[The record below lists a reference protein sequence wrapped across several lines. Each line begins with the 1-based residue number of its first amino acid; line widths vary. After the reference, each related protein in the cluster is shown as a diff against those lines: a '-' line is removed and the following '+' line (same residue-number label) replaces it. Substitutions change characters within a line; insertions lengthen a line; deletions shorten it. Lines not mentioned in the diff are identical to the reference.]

1 MSDLTIIDNDRAS
14 FIGGYGVSREVPP
27 EVIVTS
33 KGYGGL
39 GEPITDGIIIKKDLS
54 VTTVSSA
61 GLTGGLQ
68 GRINGNPIGGT
79 ETQTTSNE
87 ALFEQGVPL
96 VNIFGQNLY
105 LQQPFDHFLNE
116 AVSLTTTEAIP
127 NLALTFADKNNR
139 GNIPLTLDAGPT
151 YIRIRVDRNL
161 VGNILSTSD
170 PFNPGPGSNTFIP
183 KRSPFLT
190 TYERHFAH
198 DNYME
203 VSDGTPATSF
213 ESITGVS
220 DSQFIVAT
228 RSVDPSNVNGY
239 LNKLTVS
246 KWVASSSEQAAPTAS
261 TRDFTIA
268 DLTPIP
274 WLLSWNPTYIT
285 TGIDAAGLST
295 TTCPGSSPPCTTTE
309 DLTISYILALGNAV
323 TGTIVNLAVC
333 YMRVNGT
340 NLDITFGPYVI
351 DTPVAS
357 VYQTL
362 TATDVNVAMNNAIT
376 SLPLTTTATTSNK
389 GFTPGW
395 TGVAREPSG
404 VLPWG
409 GTNRTMVV
417 YTTSIDTTAIGLVPI
432 ENNEANLDVFNDGL
446 NTSLTLVTNISYK
459 AFPIIK
465 SNTTNEGLIANRI
478 LYFHSEIPLTS
489 NSPQW
494 RLSMFSS
501 GNAFQ
506 AAAPATDAV
515 LASNTMAPSCF
526 PKAYNFTEVRGEIAG
541 SQDVYVVYAA
551 PTSGW
556 DCSGSCYALKLTK
569 ASFDLN
575 GSLESTLGFRE
586 VGTISSFALN
596 TAYGDMSDP
605 GSVATTQ
612 LTAAGTGYE
621 QDVIYDVIGGTGNGL
636 KIQVTAVGGLGDV
649 TTFLTVAFGT
659 GYDDTGI
666 ESLTLPPTQQ
676 PANANIGTYAGLT
689 TTSSGTGIGA
699 ILTVV
704 ISPIGTVSNVVATSA
719 GNSYSPGDTLVVSS
733 AQITGATSDL
743 IFTLVQADITDTVT
757 LDGGGL
763 DATFKLFT
771 NSNGG
776 ATTILTGPPYTNAG
790 FIELRMMLS
799 IKAVRDIDANGIG
812 TGETIL
818 YVSYNDAFSQNLA
831 ISNDGGSTW
840 RVEKVAPLAHNDAEA
855 EFFQVNNNFSASKC
869 LAFSNAIRDR
879 DGEKFNVGKIPD
891 LLMSYPVIQP
901 NPTLT
906 LNERTLGLQIAQSSR
921 KLLYYWNLPPQKRAA
936 VIETM
941 SDADLPFEESLGTA
955 LITYDQTLPP
965 RLAEQYSENDHAI
978 SAVFEEPTLITRIG
992 TLVPNTPYTELVRAR
1007 KYFDAIAV
1015 AVTHLPHGWVAS
1027 SLGLCALRSGTLE
1040 IPRPTGYM
1048 SQYAGN
1054 RQPLSI
1060 FDASFMNTTI
1070 FGQSP
1075 EYYESYKPVR
1085 DYKEVNKLYLFQ
1097 EKVYSETVGEIEN
1110 PILGSIERSQILEK
1124 NVDRIITRDEFLA
1137 TSENSGFA
1145 VPQNDSAL
1153 LNKDLNPT
1161 GTTGILNKAYYV
1173 PGGPVNNYSST
1184 KGRLISSMLEGVP
1197 TRVAKTAPAIYE
1209 IFHSGNAIL
1218 TDIMGTVGLG
1228 ENLWLTALWGS
1239 AGPPFY
1245 ALNPTL
1251 GNVLVP
1257 LPDGSPPFADAAI
1270 PPPPFSNNGLTGA
1283 NGIQTFLGPIDI
1295 TTFTPDKPIP
1305 GPLEG
1310 EPVSNINSPFLLPK
1324 FRASGLGA
1332 AYPGPQGN
1340 TLRKQLNLGEMPIGQ
1355 LTTISAF
1362 GTPTFGP
1369 AVTAFD
1375 QATGAF
1381 VSIAP
1386 QAGEPLAVTV
1396 PNTESNGSYSQNL
1409 NGLPP
1414 KGRLS
1419 TNAGLVLRIDEDINP
1434 LYGRPSTFLQGW
1446 ATLGITL

>member
-33 KGYGGL
+33 KGYGGF
-39 GEPITDGIIIKKDLS
+39 GGPITDGIIIKKDQS

-105 LQQPFDHFLNE
+105 LQQPFDHFVNE

-127 NLALTFADKNNR
+127 NLALTFTDKNNR

-151 YIRIRVDRNL
+151 YIRIRVDRDL
-161 VGNILSTSD
+161 LGNILSTSD
-170 PFNPGPGSNTFIP
+170 PFNPGLGSSTFIP

-268 DLTPIP
+268 DLDPGT
-274 WLLSWNPTYIT
+274 LGFLPTYIT
-285 TGIDAAGLST
+285 TGIDATGLST
-295 TTCPGSSPPCTTTE
+295 TTCPPPCTTTE
-309 DLTISYILALGNAV
+309 DLTISYILASGNDV
-323 TGTIVNLAVC
+323 TGTIVKLAVC
-333 YMRVNGT
+333 YIQVSGT
-340 NLDITFGPYVI
+340 NLDITVPPFIVVESV
-351 DTPVAS
+351 DL

-395 TGVAREPSG
+395 TGVVREPSG

-432 ENNEANLDVFNDGL
+432 ENNEANLDVFNDGN

-494 RLSMFSS
+494 HLSMFSS

-506 AAAPATDAV
+506 AATPATDAV

-526 PKAYNFTEVRGEIAG
+526 PKAYDFTEVRGEIAG

-575 GSLESTLGFRE
+575 GSLESTFGFRE

-659 GYDDTGI
+659 GY
-666 ESLTLPPTQQ
+666 
-676 PANANIGTYAGLT
+676 
-689 TTSSGTGIGA
+689 SS
-699 ILTVV
+699 
-704 ISPIGTVSNVVATSA
+704 N
-719 GNSYSPGDTLVVSS
+719 
-733 AQITGATSDL
+733 
-743 IFTLVQADITDTVT
+743 DIVT

-763 DATFKLFT
+763 DATFEVFT

-776 ATTILTGPPYTNAG
+776 ATTTLGGPPYTNAG

-921 KLLYYWNLPPQKRAA
+921 KLLYYWNLPPRERAV

-941 SDADLPFEESLGTA
+941 SDADLPFGESLGTA
-955 LITYDQTLPP
+955 LITYDQTLSP

-978 SAVFEEPTLITRIG
+978 SAVFEKPTLITRIG
-992 TLVPNTPYTELVRAR
+992 TLVPNTPNVELIRAR

-1015 AVTHLPHGWVAS
+1015 TVTHLPHGWVAS

-1040 IPRPTGYM
+1040 SPRPTGYM
-1048 SQYAGN
+1048 SQYDGN
-1054 RQPLSI
+1054 RQIFSI
-1060 FDASFMNTTI
+1060 FDVSFLNTTI

-1075 EYYESYKPVR
+1075 EYYESYKSVR
-1085 DYKEVNKLYLFQ
+1085 NYKEAQ
-1097 EKVYSETVGEIEN
+1097 
-1110 PILGSIERSQILEK
+1110 
-1124 NVDRIITRDEFLA
+1124 
-1137 TSENSGFA
+1137 
-1145 VPQNDSAL
+1145 
-1153 LNKDLNPT
+1153 
-1161 GTTGILNKAYYV
+1161 
-1173 PGGPVNNYSST
+1173 
-1184 KGRLISSMLEGVP
+1184 
-1197 TRVAKTAPAIYE
+1197 
-1209 IFHSGNAIL
+1209 
-1218 TDIMGTVGLG
+1218 
-1228 ENLWLTALWGS
+1228 
-1239 AGPPFY
+1239 
-1245 ALNPTL
+1245 
-1251 GNVLVP
+1251 
-1257 LPDGSPPFADAAI
+1257 
-1270 PPPPFSNNGLTGA
+1270 
-1283 NGIQTFLGPIDI
+1283 
-1295 TTFTPDKPIP
+1295 
-1305 GPLEG
+1305 
-1310 EPVSNINSPFLLPK
+1310 
-1324 FRASGLGA
+1324 
-1332 AYPGPQGN
+1332 
-1340 TLRKQLNLGEMPIGQ
+1340 
-1355 LTTISAF
+1355 
-1362 GTPTFGP
+1362 
-1369 AVTAFD
+1369 
-1375 QATGAF
+1375 
-1381 VSIAP
+1381 
-1386 QAGEPLAVTV
+1386 
-1396 PNTESNGSYSQNL
+1396 
-1409 NGLPP
+1409 
-1414 KGRLS
+1414 
-1419 TNAGLVLRIDEDINP
+1419 
-1434 LYGRPSTFLQGW
+1434 
-1446 ATLGITL
+1446 